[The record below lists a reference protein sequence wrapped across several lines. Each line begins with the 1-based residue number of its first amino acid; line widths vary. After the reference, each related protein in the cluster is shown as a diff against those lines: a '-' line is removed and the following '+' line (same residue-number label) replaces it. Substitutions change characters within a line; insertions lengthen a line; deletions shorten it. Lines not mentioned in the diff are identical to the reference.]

1 MISFDITAA
10 GIGEA
15 ELGRFCAERA
25 LPALALLRDGSGE
38 GGEFSKWFRLPDDT
52 GATADIKAEARRITD
67 MSEVLVVVGV
77 GGSRL
82 GAQALT
88 ELLTPEF
95 HAARLI
101 FAGKDLSARRTAEL
115 LEYLAG
121 RDFSVNV
128 ISKSGTTTEP
138 AVIFRLL
145 LGLLE
150 RKYGDRAAERVTV
163 TTDTEKGALLE
174 MSRTHGWRR
183 FAVPEGV
190 GGRYSV
196 LTPAGLLPAAAAGID
211 PDELLA
217 GALGEKLRMLR
228 LGAESPELRYASARR
243 MLYAEGRRTEL
254 LSFWEPSMR
263 GFGEWYK
270 QLFGESEGKEG
281 RGIFPASLEMPSDLH
296 SMGQYIQ
303 QGPRD
308 MMETMLSVSGGAP
321 HIRLPE
327 RRGEADGLDYLA
339 GTELSEIEQTV
350 RAAVVR
356 AHADGGVPV
365 MQASLD
371 KLDAGNAGAMIWFF
385 ETACAVSAYMD
396 GVNPFDQPGVEA
408 YKRNMYRLLGRPGF

>member
-10 GIGEA
+10 KIGGA
-15 ELGRFCAERA
+15 ELDRVSAERA
-25 LPALALLRDGSGE
+25 VPALSALRDGSGA
-38 GGEFSKWFRLPDDT
+38 GGEFSKWFSLPDGT
-52 GATADIKAEARRITD
+52 GVTAEIKEEARRITD

-77 GGSRL
+77 GGSQL
-82 GAQALT
+82 GAQAVT
-88 ELLTPEF
+88 QLLVPEYS
-95 HAARLI
+95 APKLV

-128 ISKSGTTTEP
+128 VSKSGTTTEP

-150 RKYGDRAAERVTV
+150 KKYGSQASERVTV
-163 TTDTEKGALLE
+163 TTDPEKGALLE
-174 MSRTHGWRR
+174 MSRAYGWRR
-183 FAVPEGV
+183 FEIPQGV

-196 LTPAGLLPAAAAGID
+196 LTPVGLLPAAVSGID
-211 PDELLA
+211 PDALLG

-243 MLYAEGRRTEL
+243 ILAARGCRTEL
-254 LSFWEPSMR
+254 LSFWEPCMR

-270 QLFGESEGKEG
+270 QLFGESEGKDG
-281 RGIFPASLEMPSDLH
+281 RGIFPASLEMTADLH

-303 QGPRD
+303 DGPRD
-308 MMETMLSVSGGAP
+308 MMETMLFISGGAP
-321 HIRLPE
+321 HLRIPE
-327 RRGEADGLDYLA
+327 RPDDTDGLGYLA
-339 GTELSEIEQTV
+339 GTELSEVADDV

-356 AHADGGVPV
+356 AHCDGGVPV
-365 MQASLD
+365 MQAAAD
-371 KLDAGNAGAMIWFF
+371 RLDAENAGAMIWFF